1 MVPSILVFC
10 VFRAEEF
17 PGEVLQM

>member
-17 PGEVLQM
+17 PGEVL